1 MTASPFRFAELL
13 TRAINRIHA
22 NECRPKTIIRD
33 ELGYAAGREGRTAI
47 DYWRR
52 DGGHVP
58 AELASLEGLA
68 REIARR
74 GGLSAAEMT
83 AFLTA
88 ACHPNAQALSAEL
101 YARNNGSP
109 PDQTEFAAWASVA
122 EDSDND
128 GALAPGSTIP
138 LTPAPLPTPDME
150 AAQQPAGSRR
160 FARATQIAIGVTVVG
175 VALVA
180 LIAIAAW
187 VRQRA
192 TPSSFQVG
200 QIQLV
205 EMEGARIEVRA
216 DGRALV
222 AGESVSVSTPVTVTF
237 RVMNNSVG
245 PITLRSLVIS
255 ARGPGVRCAD
265 DQSTRWSALDVPF
278 PPVNNL
284 VLQPGEE
291 YSYQGVRAFYRPG
304 VYFLE
309 PTEQDITGYWG
320 GIPTFTCF
328 DLVVVE

>member
-1 MTASPFRFAELL
+1 MTANPTRFAELL

-22 NECRPKTIIRD
+22 NECKPKTIIRD

-58 AELASLEGLA
+58 AERASLEGLA
-68 REIARR
+68 REIASR

-88 ACHPNAQALSAEL
+88 AYHPDAQALSAEL
-101 YARNNGSP
+101 YSHINGSA
-109 PDQTEFAAWASVA
+109 PDQTEFQARPSVA
-122 EDSDND
+122 ENPDND
-128 GALAPGSTIP
+128 GAPAPRPTIP
-138 LTPAPLPTPDME
+138 LTPAPLPTAGTE
-150 AAQQPAGSRR
+150 AAQPPAGSRR
-160 FARATQIAIGVTVVG
+160 LSRAAQFALGITAVG
-175 VALVA
+175 VALVMLVAIGARA
-180 LIAIAAW
+180 L
-187 VRQRA
+187 QRA